1 MKGDKAMSSTD
12 ARKQAG
18 EPAVPQQPAPGSG
31 DEPAGRVVAAR
42 RGGHAASHDAT
53 GGDATSGGLAV
64 TGYRR
69 HRRGWVLAL
78 AVVVVV
84 AAGLGGA
91 DAAGVF
97 YAPKLA
103 GSTSG
108 YATGTA
114 AVTRGPLTEQT
125 QENGTVGDSG
135 SYTVVFPGSS
145 GGSGSSPGSGASTF
159 TWLPQV
165 GQTIRQGQQIYQV
178 SGSPVMLLYGNMPA
192 YRGLAQGMTG
202 TDVTEL
208 NTDLVKLGY
217 ATAAALGPR
226 AGWDYFSSETGYALG
241 LLQAHLGLTVTGT
254 LPLGQAVFLPSAVQV
269 TSLGSGAV
277 PGGTATAGAT
287 VLTGSSLTPVVTV
300 DLDAS
305 LQSEV
310 AVGDKVSVTLPDNA
324 TTSGVISQIT
334 TASSASSSPATGSGN
349 TGSGNTGSDDDGSG
363 SGNDGSGNSGSGTAT
378 ITVVVSLT
386 NPKAA
391 GSLNQAPVE
400 VTITTGSVSNALIV
414 PVDALLAQPV
424 KGDGAAGAGYAVE
437 VTGPAGHHLVAV
449 TPGLFDDAAGTVQV
463 TGKLTPG
470 QRVVVPGT

>member
-1 MKGDKAMSSTD
+1 MSSTD
-12 ARKQAG
+12 AREQAG
-18 EPAVPQQPAPGSG
+18 EPAVPGQAGPGG
-31 DEPAGRVVAAR
+31 ADESARRAVAAR
-42 RGGHAASHDAT
+42 RGGHAAAQDAM
-53 GGDATSGGLAV
+53 GGDAGGGPAV
-64 TGYRR
+64 TGHRR
-69 HRRGWVLAL
+69 RRRGWVLAL
-78 AVVVVV
+78 AVVVVA

-97 YAPKLA
+97 RGPKPA
-103 GSTSG
+103 ASTSA

-135 SYTVVFPGSS
+135 SYTVVVPGSS

-159 TWLPQV
+159 TWLPQA
-165 GQTIRQGQQIYQV
+165 GQTIRQGQEIYQV
-178 SGSPVMLLYGNMPA
+178 SGTPVVLLYGSVPA
-192 YRGLAQGMTG
+192 YRDLAEGMTG
-202 TDVTEL
+202 ADVTEL
-208 NTDLVKLGY
+208 NTDLVRLGY

-226 AGWDYFSSETGYALG
+226 REWDYFSSETAYALG
-241 LLQAHLGLTVTGT
+241 LLQAHLGLTVTGS
-254 LPLGQAVFLPSAVQV
+254 LPLGQAVFLPGAVRV
-269 TSLGSGAV
+269 ASLGSGAV

-287 VLTGSSLTPVVTV
+287 VLTGSSLSPVVTV

-324 TTSGVISQIT
+324 TTPGVISQIT
-334 TASSASSSPATGSGN
+334 TASASSSSPATGSGD
-349 TGSGNTGSDDDGSG
+349 TGSGDTGSGDNGSD
-363 SGNDGSGNSGSGTAT
+363 SGNDGSASSASNTAT

-414 PVDALLAQPV
+414 PVDALLAQP
-424 KGDGAAGAGYAVE
+424 GGRYAVE
-437 VTGPAGHHLVAV
+437 VTGPRGHHLVAV

-463 TGKLTPG
+463 TGKLTPS